1 MRTQVRRSPRYSLF
15 ASARITELQ
24 TETRLTTRTSELSR
38 HGCYLDML
46 TPLRLGMA
54 VKVQIIHGGQ
64 TFEAK
69 GRVIY
74 CQPNMGMGVAF
85 DEIEADNEIVIEKW
99 LSDLRGS

>member
-1 MRTQVRRSPRYSLF
+1 MGTQARRSPRYSLY
-15 ASARITELQ
+15 ATAQVTELR

-46 TPLRLGMA
+46 TPLRLGTA
-54 VKVQIIHGGQ
+54 VKVQISNQGQ

-74 CQPNMGMGVAF
+74 CHPNMGMGVAF
-85 DEIEADNEIVIEKW
+85 DEIEAGNVLVIEKW